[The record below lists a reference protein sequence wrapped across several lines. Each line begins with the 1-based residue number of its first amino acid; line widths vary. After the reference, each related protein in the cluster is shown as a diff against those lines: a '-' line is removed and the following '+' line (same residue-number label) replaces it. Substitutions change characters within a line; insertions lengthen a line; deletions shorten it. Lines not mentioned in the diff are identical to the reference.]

1 MIEFNLGKI
10 WKTHSPRYHE
20 NIFPEA
26 FYIIKFFA
34 FNINWTK
41 WSYQFIDTDC
51 GFFIKFCEPFKYSK
65 GIQPFDFIK
74 SKVI

>member
-26 FYIIKFFA
+26 FYIILSFLHLILIGLNEVISSLTQIVA
-34 FNINWTK
+34 FL
-41 WSYQFIDTDC
+41 
-51 GFFIKFCEPFKYSK
+51 
-65 GIQPFDFIK
+65 
-74 SKVI
+74 